1 MSTENKETKVDS
13 NQQATTTPT
22 APKQETKPTSD
33 SKDPFSILDFVKD
46 QLKAKEATPTTT
58 ETKPTKKATS
68 KKAEAKVTTEAK
80 TTEAKTT
87 EATTESTTEEA
98 DVEISALSKS
108 LLGDTDE
115 VKTDETKDEAKT
127 EETKEEDTD
136 VKLPE
141 TASVAAK
148 DAFKKVNA
156 DRTKLKKEL
165 AELKTQKEE
174 LEKKIAEATN
184 DDAAKTIADLQIQLE
199 QYRKDNEAA
208 ETKLFALDVQQTK
221 RYNELITTPLQLIA
235 NEVEDIAKKASIDP
249 SALRK
254 AMVASDTKVLA
265 DLISESDINDFDKV
279 QLAKLRGDVK
289 DVLKTREALESDS
302 KAAAEAFRRA
312 EEEQFKLADSQKR
325 KEYSTSLQ
333 HHKAVINNVMPALFK
348 PIEGD
353 DNWNTLLEQ
362 YNQFLEVADPTTFT
376 AEKTAQTISMAG
388 ATPILFAALD
398 KVIAD
403 NKVLTDR
410 IKKLTKAN
418 PSAGPSATTSTAA
431 TAAPKQEGS
440 IGDFV
445 KEQMARRFSGR

>member
-46 QLKAKEATPTTT
+46 QLKTKEATPTTT
-58 ETKPTKKATS
+58 EAKPTKKATA
-68 KKAEAKVTTEAK
+68 KKTEAK
-80 TTEAKTT
+80 ATTEVKTT
-87 EATTESTTEEA
+87 ETSTETQTDDGE
-98 DVEISALSKS
+98 VEISALSKS
-108 LLGDTDE
+108 LLGDTEEAKE
-115 VKTDETKDEAKT
+115 VTKDEAKT
-127 EETKEEDTD
+127 EESKEEDTD

-174 LEKKIAEATN
+174 LEKKMAEATN
-184 DDAAKTIADLQIQLE
+184 DDAAKTIADLQIQLD

-221 RYNELITTPLQLIA
+221 RYQELITTPLQLIA
-235 NEVEDIAKKASIDP
+235 NEVEDIAKKVSIDP

-302 KAAAEAFRRA
+302 RAAAEAFRRA

-325 KEYSTSLQ
+325 REYSTSLQ

-362 YNQFLEVADPTTFT
+362 YNQFLEVADPTAFT
-376 AEKTAQTISMAG
+376 AEKTAQTITMAG

-410 IKKLTKAN
+410 IKKLTKSN
-418 PSAGPSATTSTAA
+418 PSAGPSATTSTATA
-431 TAAPKQEGS
+431 TAPKQEGS

-445 KEQMARRFSGR
+445 KDQMARRFSGR